1 MISRARPYGFLL
13 ILGIL
18 AILALGCGSEEGS
31 DSVPS
36 ATASEQGRET
46 SAQLAMPLER
56 VIYWAYQL
64 QDLSMPGAVDALA
77 NSHYDMLVLE
87 PTRTDWSSDDRYF
100 DTKSMVTRLK
110 GSFASDGVH
119 RKLVLAYVDI
129 GEAEDWRW
137 YWTWSRDW
145 NCKREPPADWPGYIL
160 ACDPDGWV
168 GNYPVAYWDAAWK
181 DVLIYGVHQGTP
193 PGRDYDS
200 VVDQLVS
207 DGFDGIYLDWVEAF
221 EDPDVIAAAQEA
233 GLDPAEEMVAL
244 IGEIRDYAA
253 ARRPGFRIIQ
263 QNAASLIDEAPELL
277 EVVDAIAQEAI
288 WFDGDATDD
297 WDDPD
302 GHDWE
307 NDEDLTSYYLG
318 YLVRYIEA
326 GLPVFDCEYALA
338 HAEVAYANSQAAG
351 FVPYVTRLSLSRL
364 TTTVPPGY

>member
-1 MISRARPYGFLL
+1 
-13 ILGIL
+13 
-18 AILALGCGSEEGS
+18 
-31 DSVPS
+31 
-36 ATASEQGRET
+36 
-46 SAQLAMPLER
+46 
-56 VIYWAYQL
+56 
-64 QDLSMPGAVDALA
+64 
-77 NSHYDMLVLE
+77 
-87 PTRTDWSSDDRYF
+87 
-100 DTKSMVTRLK
+100 
-110 GSFASDGVH
+110 
-119 RKLVLAYVDI
+119 
-129 GEAEDWRW
+129 
-137 YWTWSRDW
+137 
-145 NCKREPPADWPGYIL
+145 
-160 ACDPDGWV
+160 
-168 GNYPVAYWDAAWK
+168 
-181 DVLIYGVHQGTP
+181 VHQGTL

-221 EDPDVIAAAQEA
+221 EDPDVIVAAQEA